1 MIKAASQSDV
11 AVLIISAKEGDFES
25 GFEKE
30 GLTKQHTILVKALGI
45 QNLIVAINKFGNEV
59 GFQQRFKQIKHKIL
73 PFLKL

>member
-30 GLTKQHTILVKALGI
+30 GLTK
-45 QNLIVAINKFGNEV
+45 
-59 GFQQRFKQIKHKIL
+59 
-73 PFLKL
+73 